1 MLCMC
6 AILTVSRVKIRLLE
20 IGLSQDP
27 TSFKR
32 DTRTTSE
39 EFSMLGQG
47 SSVNCT
53 SWQDLNIVKVISNDD
68 NIGHQSVMA
77 TFVDGDKC

>member
-1 MLCMC
+1 M
-6 AILTVSRVKIRLLE
+6 KIRLRE
-20 IGLSQDP
+20 IGLSLDP

-32 DTRTTSE
+32 DTRTASE
-39 EFSMLGQG
+39 EFSMLGEG

-53 SWQDLNIVKVISNDD
+53 SWQDLNIAKVISNDD